1 MLWSFLLSFLPSSST
16 QPMCLSKVTLKPK
29 LPICHHCE
37 KRQGRL
43 WPQRMSG
50 TTCWLPPARHSDPE
64 GFLQGLPAFV
74 YLHRTWVLTH
84 THLGADLF
92 RCQILLFPAP
102 HLKRVIY
109 FHFLHFLTS
118 HSNTAIQ
125 LQLISTL
132 PKAVL
137 SEARM
142 LSNQMAS

>member
-1 MLWSFLLSFLPSSST
+1 MKLPTQLSSSSST
-16 QPMCLSKVTLKPK
+16 QPMCLSKVTLNSKAPD
-29 LPICHHCE
+29 
-37 KRQGRL
+37 
-43 WPQRMSG
+43 
-50 TTCWLPPARHSDPE
+50 LPPLSKQTGETLATEDELCHMLASFLVDTE
-64 GFLQGLPAFV
+64 AEDFLQCLPAFV
-74 YLHRTWVLTH
+74 YLYRTWVLTR

-92 RCQILLFPAP
+92 RCQIFLLPAQ

-132 PKAVL
+132 PKALL
-137 SEARM
+137 SESQM